1 MVKQH
6 ARFLKSLLFLLD
18 LVAICLC
25 WVAAYY
31 LRFSGLIISVT
42 TDVPPLLS
50 YLLLLV
56 PIVMVWGIAFQV
68 FRLYRPR
75 RVSSQLVE
83 FADIAM
89 ANTLSVLILI
99 ALMFFVKESDYS
111 RTVILYFWLLNLLVL
126 GFSRMIFRGGLR
138 AARSLGYNLRH
149 ILIVGTGG
157 GAIRTAHKLV
167 EHPEMG
173 FKIRGFLS
181 SDRTDVGRTLHGAP
195 VVGTF
200 ADLEERVASGVD
212 IVFVCLTVGEAPAGE
227 AILAYLMTTMVEV
240 KVVPPVSEFM
250 TLRAQAEMYEGLP
263 VITLQGA
270 PLLGWDLIVK
280 RGLDL
285 VGAVAVLVILAP
297 LMALIAAAIKLS
309 SPGPVLYWQR
319 RMGLDGVVF
328 DMLKFRSMHM
338 DAEAKTGPVWT
349 QAGDSRCTAI
359 GRFLRRT
366 SLDELPQ
373 FWNVLMGDMSIV
385 GPRPER
391 PEFIEQFRRKFPRYM
406 LRHKIKAGITGWA
419 QINGWRGNTSLEK
432 RLEFDLYYLEHWSV
446 VFDLKIILRTLWSG
460 FVHRHAY

>member
-68 FRLYRPR
+68 FHLYRPR
-75 RVSSQLVE
+75 RVSSQLAE

-157 GAIRTAHKLV
+157 
-167 EHPEMG
+167 
-173 FKIRGFLS
+173 
-181 SDRTDVGRTLHGAP
+181 
-195 VVGTF
+195 
-200 ADLEERVASGVD
+200 
-212 IVFVCLTVGEAPAGE
+212 
-227 AILAYLMTTMVEV
+227 
-240 KVVPPVSEFM
+240 
-250 TLRAQAEMYEGLP
+250 
-263 VITLQGA
+263 
-270 PLLGWDLIVK
+270 
-280 RGLDL
+280 
-285 VGAVAVLVILAP
+285 
-297 LMALIAAAIKLS
+297 
-309 SPGPVLYWQR
+309 VLY
-319 RMGLDGVVF
+319 
-328 DMLKFRSMHM
+328 
-338 DAEAKTGPVWT
+338 
-349 QAGDSRCTAI
+349 
-359 GRFLRRT
+359 
-366 SLDELPQ
+366 
-373 FWNVLMGDMSIV
+373 VLHISWWSIPRWASKSV
-385 GPRPER
+385 G
-391 PEFIEQFRRKFPRYM
+391 
-406 LRHKIKAGITGWA
+406 
-419 QINGWRGNTSLEK
+419 S
-432 RLEFDLYYLEHWSV
+432 
-446 VFDLKIILRTLWSG
+446 
-460 FVHRHAY
+460 